1 MSRNG
6 SGVLEVRIRIV
17 GRGHVFRLRRCHPL
31 LSSSNEAP
39 GWYPSGFVTPL
50 NEPHETSRSLTLR
63 RLPRRFDI
71 RGKATVQCGSS
82 PRGNHS
88 VPASGRVPPRLPSP
102 KARCPLPQLH
112 PASEC
117 KCRSVDKRGKEPDG
131 EKKKS
136 PPHSICKMELGRT
149 LRKRTELRPGDM
161 FRLQERR
168 GCLKKRHGLRSGWCV
183 PPAGAQ

>member
-6 SGVLEVRIRIV
+6 SGVLEIGIRIV
-17 GRGHVFRLRRCHPL
+17 GRGACISASSLPPPL

-50 NEPHETSRSLTLR
+50 NEPHETSRSPTLR

-88 VPASGRVPPRLPSP
+88 VPASGRVPPRLPSSKP
-102 KARCPLPQLH
+102 RCPLPQLRS
-112 PASEC
+112 ASEHED
-117 KCRSVDKRGKEPDG
+117 RPVDERGKEPDWE
-131 EKKKS
+131 EK
-136 PPHSICKMELGRT
+136 
-149 LRKRTELRPGDM
+149 
-161 FRLQERR
+161 ERYE
-168 GCLKKRHGLRSGWCV
+168 LRSGGHV
-183 PPAGAQ
+183 SPAGAARLPAGMAPDTS

>member
-6 SGVLEVRIRIV
+6 SGVLADRRVSFCVV
-17 GRGHVFRLRRCHPL
+17 GRGHVFRLRRCRPL

-50 NEPHETSRSLTLR
+50 NEPHETARSPTLR

-88 VPASGRVPPRLPSP
+88 VPASGRVPPRLPSSKP
-102 KARCPLPQLH
+102 RCPLPQLR
-112 PASEC
+112 PASELED
-117 KCRSVDKRGKEPDG
+117 RPVDERGKEPDG
-131 EKKKS
+131 KKKKTVCAEVGG
-136 PPHSICKMELGRT
+136 H
-149 LRKRTELRPGDM
+149 
-161 FRLQERR
+161 
-168 GCLKKRHGLRSGWCV
+168 V
-183 PPAGAQ
+183 PPAGAARLPAGMDPDTS